1 MGHLKG
7 VSLNIITEKNLS
19 KTIIFT
25 FIIIMTSMIV
35 AISYFYV
42 HNTYDDFEIE
52 MDKFVNE
59 YYSEKKKTLKK
70 EINTVIDILNYN
82 IAKSNLDDEQL

>member
-1 MGHLKG
+1 MNL
-7 VSLNIITEKNLS
+7 ITEKNLS

-25 FIIIMTSMIV
+25 FIIIMTSMIF

-42 HNTYDDFEIE
+42 KNTYDNFEQE

-59 YYSEKKKTLKK
+59 YYLDKKKTLIRINDKLRFKK
-70 EINTVIDILNYN
+70 NKPILNSKN
-82 IAKSNLDDEQL
+82 RLHAL

>member
-1 MGHLKG
+1 MNL
-7 VSLNIITEKNLS
+7 ITEKNLS

-42 HNTYDDFEIE
+42 NNTYDNFEQE
-52 MDKFVNE
+52 MDKFVSE
-59 YYSEKKKTLKK
+59 YYADKRRL
-70 EINTVIDILNYN
+70 
-82 IAKSNLDDEQL
+82 